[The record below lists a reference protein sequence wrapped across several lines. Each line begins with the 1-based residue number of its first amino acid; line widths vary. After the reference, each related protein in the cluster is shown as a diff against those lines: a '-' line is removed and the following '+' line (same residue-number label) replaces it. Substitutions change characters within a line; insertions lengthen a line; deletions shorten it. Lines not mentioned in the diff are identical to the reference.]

1 MDAENGIFMAQV
13 DLEKVR
19 VGDVIFRQ
27 VNHIKIERDYDYREF
42 GNTGFVVSVDEK
54 GKTVLTSLE
63 KTLKKDK
70 PIELSRL
77 IVEAN
82 NDVGFHQ
89 DYTFFTTQKEAFQA
103 EIDFMQLM
111 LNRGLQNS
119 SSKEE
124 FEAFVWQ
131 KNAMQIIVDHLLP

>member
-1 MDAENGIFMAQV
+1 MDAENGIFMAKV
-13 DLEKVR
+13 ELEKVR

-27 VNHIKIERDYDYREF
+27 VNHVKIERDYDYREF

-70 PIELSRL
+70 PIELARL

-89 DYTFFTTQKEAFQA
+89 DYTFFTTQKEAFLA
-103 EIDFMQLM
+103 EIEFMQLM
-111 LNRGLQNS
+111 LNRGLQTS
-119 SSKEE
+119 LSKEE
-124 FEAFVWQ
+124 LDAFVWQ
-131 KNAMQIIVDHLLP
+131 KNAMQIIVDHLLV